1 MQQTFMKRNLQ
12 LFFRNLTPVQTLVL
26 IYSAAAVLSVLLL
39 ALPIAHKPGVTITF
53 TDLVFFAVSCV
64 SVTGLTPI
72 VVTDTF
78 STFGLFI
85 ILFIVQVSGVGLISL
100 HVIMW
105 ILLGKRIG
113 FRERQLI
120 LRDQNQTS
128 MSGIVKYI
136 TEIVITV
143 IAIEAV
149 GAVLLGVHYLNYFDT
164 AGEAFL
170 QGLFGSISATTNAG
184 FDITGS
190 SLAPFREDPFVIF
203 TQIALMTGGA
213 IGFPVLV
220 EIRTYLVSR
229 ITRKRHTF
237 PSRFSLFT
245 KLTVS
250 TFFLLIAVGTV
261 GLFIFEYNNA
271 FKDLPLWL
279 SLSDSLFQSV
289 TTRNGG
295 LSTVDVNLFSEAS
308 MLLLSI
314 LMFIGASPSS
324 VGGGIRTT
332 TFAVAVLGV
341 VAFIRGDSS
350 IKIFG
355 REIVLEDIWKAFV
368 IITVSL
374 AVLLSG
380 VMVMAYFEDASLT
393 RILFEACSAFGT
405 TGLSVGLSSEFSN
418 VGKWVLTILMF
429 IGRIGVIAFI
439 LILQRRQPKRMYNYP
454 KESIIL
460 G

>member
-1 MQQTFMKRNLQ
+1 MQQAFMKRNIQ
-12 LFFRNLTPVQTLVL
+12 LFFRRLTPVQTLVL
-26 IYSAAAVLSVLLL
+26 IYVSAVMLSVTLL
-39 ALPIAHKPGVTITF
+39 ALPFSHQPGVKLSF
-53 TDLVFFAVSCV
+53 TDLVFLAVSCV
-64 SVTGLTPI
+64 SVTGLSP
-72 VVTDTF
+72 VAVTETF
-78 STFGLFI
+78 STFGYFAILFI
-85 ILFIVQVSGVGLISL
+85 IQIGGVGLISL

-120 LRDQNQTS
+120 LRDQNQSS

-136 TEIVITV
+136 TEIVVTV
-143 IAIEAV
+143 LTIEAV
-149 GAVLLGVHYLNYFDT
+149 GAIVLGIHYLNYFDT
-164 AGEAFL
+164 VGEAFL
-170 QGLFGSISATTNAG
+170 QGLFGAVSATTNAG

-190 SLAPFREDPFVIF
+190 SLAPFREDPFVII
-203 TQIALMTGGA
+203 TQMILLTGGA

-220 EIRTYLVSR
+220 EIRTYLTSR
-229 ITRKRHTF
+229 IMRKRHTF

-250 TFFLLIAVGTV
+250 TFFILIAIGAV

-279 SLSDSLFQSV
+279 AISDSLFQSV

-295 LSTVDVNLFSEAS
+295 LSTVDVNLFSEGS
-308 MLLLSI
+308 MFLLAM

-374 AVLLSG
+374 GVLLTG
-380 VMVMAYFEDASLT
+380 VMILAFFEDASIM

-405 TGLSVGLSSEFSN
+405 TGLSVGLSTEFSN

-439 LILQRRQPKRMYNYP
+439 LLLQRRQPKRMYNYP

>member
-1 MQQTFMKRNLQ
+1 MKQKFMTRNLQ
-12 LFFRNLTPVQTLVL
+12 LFFRSLTPVQTLVL
-26 IYSAAAVLSVLLL
+26 IYSAAAILSVLLL

-164 AGEAFL
+164 TREAFL

-250 TFFLLIAVGTV
+250 TFFILIAVGTV

-279 SLSDSLFQSV
+279 ALSDSLFQSV

-324 VGGGIRTT
+324 VGGG
-332 TFAVAVLGV
+332 
-341 VAFIRGDSS
+341 
-350 IKIFG
+350 FG
-355 REIVLEDIWKAFV
+355 RRR
-368 IITVSL
+368 
-374 AVLLSG
+374 LL
-380 VMVMAYFEDASLT
+380 
-393 RILFEACSAFGT
+393 
-405 TGLSVGLSSEFSN
+405 
-418 VGKWVLTILMF
+418 
-429 IGRIGVIAFI
+429 
-439 LILQRRQPKRMYNYP
+439 
-454 KESIIL
+454 
-460 G
+460 

>member
-1 MQQTFMKRNLQ
+1 MQQKFMKLNLQ
-12 LFFRNLTPVQTLVL
+12 LFFRSLTPVQTLVL
-26 IYSAAAVLSVLLL
+26 IYSAAAILSVLLL

-149 GAVLLGVHYLNYFDT
+149 GAVLLEVHYLNYFDT
-164 AGEAFL
+164 TREAFL

-190 SLAPFREDPFVIF
+190 SLAHSV
-203 TQIALMTGGA
+203 
-213 IGFPVLV
+213 
-220 EIRTYLVSR
+220 RTRSSSL
-229 ITRKRHTF
+229 RKLR
-237 PSRFSLFT
+237 S
-245 KLTVS
+245 
-250 TFFLLIAVGTV
+250 
-261 GLFIFEYNNA
+261 
-271 FKDLPLWL
+271 
-279 SLSDSLFQSV
+279 
-289 TTRNGG
+289 
-295 LSTVDVNLFSEAS
+295 
-308 MLLLSI
+308 
-314 LMFIGASPSS
+314 
-324 VGGGIRTT
+324 
-332 TFAVAVLGV
+332 
-341 VAFIRGDSS
+341 
-350 IKIFG
+350 
-355 REIVLEDIWKAFV
+355 
-368 IITVSL
+368 
-374 AVLLSG
+374 
-380 VMVMAYFEDASLT
+380 
-393 RILFEACSAFGT
+393 
-405 TGLSVGLSSEFSN
+405 
-418 VGKWVLTILMF
+418 
-429 IGRIGVIAFI
+429 
-439 LILQRRQPKRMYNYP
+439 
-454 KESIIL
+454 
-460 G
+460 